1 MARERFDAVVVGSGP
16 NGLAAAITMAERG
29 RSVLLLEA
37 RDRLGGALATEELTL
52 PGFLHDTFSAV
63 HPAAV
68 ASPVFARWPL
78 ADHGLEWVHPELP
91 FAHPLPDGRA
101 AVLARDLGATVAA
114 LDGLTPGDGRRWQ
127 SFVTPYLQRFDALR
141 HTMLGAFPPVRG
153 AGRLAVGLR
162 LGGALEFLRL
172 VLLSAEGLAGE
183 LFEGDAAAAWLYGA
197 SLHGD
202 VPPQGAGSAVSGVY
216 LMVLGHAVGWPS
228 PRGGAG
234 RLAGAL
240 AGHLTELGAAT
251 RTGAAVERVIVRHGR
266 VQAVELAGDMVE
278 TDTVLCDVTPHG
290 LLALAGEALPAE
302 YARRMAHW
310 RYAPGTF
317 KVDWALAE
325 AIPWTAP
332 EVRRAGTVHVG
343 GIREEIAAASVELAR
358 GRSAA
363 RPFVILG
370 QQSIADPTRTPDGR
384 HTAWG
389 YTHVPAG
396 IDWAAERDR
405 WVERVE
411 AQVER
416 FAPGF
421 RNLILDRHV
430 LTPVDLE
437 RRNRNLVR
445 GDLGAGSYALDQLV
459 FRPVP
464 TLSPYRTPVRGV
476 YLASAATFPGGAVH
490 GVCGH
495 GAARRAL
502 ADERLRPWRR

>member
-1 MARERFDAVVVGSGP
+1 MARDRFDAVVVGGGP
-16 NGLAAAITMAERG
+16 NGLAAAITLAERG

-52 PGFLHDTFSAV
+52 SGFLHDTFSAV

-68 ASPVFARWPL
+68 ASPVFRRWPL

-101 AVLARDLGATVAA
+101 AVLARDLELTAA
-114 LDGLTPGDGRRWQ
+114 GLDALTPDDGRRWRA
-127 SFVTPYLQRFDALR
+127 FVSPYLRRFDALR
-141 HTMLGAFPPVRG
+141 QTMLGGFPPIRG
-153 AGRLAVGLR
+153 AARLASGLR
-162 LGGALEFLRL
+162 LAGSLEFARL
-172 VLLSAEGLAGE
+172 ILMSAAGLADE
-183 LFEGDAAAAWLYGA
+183 LFEGDAAAAWLYGS

-202 VPPQGAGSAVSGVY
+202 VPPQEAGSAMPGMY
-216 LMVLGHAVGWPS
+216 LNVLGHAVGWPS

-240 AGHLTELGAAT
+240 AGRLTALGAEA
-251 RTGAAVERVIVRHGR
+251 RTGTAAERVIVRHGR
-266 VQAVELAGDMVE
+266 VRGVQFDGQLVE
-278 TDTVLCDVTPHG
+278 TGTALCDVTPRG
-290 LLALAGEALPAE
+290 LLAIAGAALPGE
-302 YARRMAHW
+302 YARRMARW

-317 KVDWALAE
+317 KLDWALAE
-325 AIPWTAP
+325 PIPWTAA

-343 GIREEIAAASVELAR
+343 GTREEIAGASTDLAL
-358 GRSAA
+358 GRVAE

-370 QQSIADPTRTPDGR
+370 QQSIADPTRAPEGR
-384 HTAWG
+384 HTAWA
-389 YTHVPAG
+389 YAHVPAG
-396 IDWAAERDR
+396 LDWAAERER
-405 WVERVE
+405 WVQRIE

-421 RNLILDRHV
+421 RDLILGRHV

-437 RRNRNLVR
+437 ARNRNLVG

-464 TLSPYRTPVRGV
+464 SLSPYRTPIRGL
-476 YLASAATFPGGAVH
+476 YLAGASTFPGGAVH

-495 GAARRAL
+495 AAARRAL
-502 ADERLRPWRR
+502 ADDRVRWR